1 LTEFWPEPFGCFYFV
16 RGQNGD
22 NFAMMQTEP
31 SFSWLRPA
39 FFTLFGAALGFVA
52 SQVRDWWKA
61 KRDKRAFL
69 RAVGMELDALG
80 AQLDGS
86 LPDVKGAKER
96 VEGKGRTGP
105 QFALALRTSVFATQ
119 IGKLSDVDD
128 PLLIDIV
135 HFYSDLGTLE
145 RIIESVN
152 ETSVEYTRAE
162 AFHGEKDNV
171 RPRLVSSLIE
181 FQNQISIFSKRL
193 RQLRA
198 KLPPAEA
205 PKP

>member
-1 LTEFWPEPFGCFYFV
+1 LGVSALYYP
-16 RGQNGD
+16 
-22 NFAMMQTEP
+22 
-31 SFSWLRPA
+31 WLREIAIPA
-39 FFTLFGAALGFVA
+39 FFTLFGAGIGFLI
-52 SQVRDWWKA
+52 SEIRDDRKA
-61 KRDKRAFL
+61 KRDKQAFL

-86 LPDVKGAKER
+86 LPDVKGSRER
-96 VEGKGRTGP
+96 VEGKGSTGP
-105 QFALALRTSVFATQ
+105 QFALALRTSVFASQ

-152 ETSVEYTRAE
+152 KTSVEYTRAE
-162 AFHGEKDNV
+162 VFHGEKDNV
-171 RPRLVSSLIE
+171 RPRLASSLIE
-181 FQNQISIFSKRL
+181 LQNQISIFSKRL

-198 KLPPAEA
+198 KLPPAEE
-205 PKP
+205 P